1 MQPEARVNQP
11 NRREVLKW
19 SALLAGTSILPR
31 NLFAAADENK
41 SRPRKVLF
49 FTKSSDFEHDVIK
62 RNGEKLGFAE
72 RKLIELGKQHDL
84 DITASKDGQ
93 LFEPGKLAELDAI
106 VFYTTGDLTTN
117 GKDKNPPMSAEG
129 KQALL
134 DAVRNGVGFVGI
146 HCASDTFHSRS
157 DRELDPYIQML
168 GGEFIVHGK
177 QQDATLKC
185 IDPKFPAASAFADA
199 RFTEEWYSLKN
210 FASDLHVILAQ
221 DCTGMDGWMYQRPMY
236 PETWARMHGDGRV
249 FFTSMGHRED
259 IWKRDDFVALVVAAL
274 NWTSRRAEADVSP
287 NISSATPEANPK
299 ANPPSTQ
306 AANAK

>member
-19 SALLAGTSILPR
+19 SALLAGASVLPR
-31 NLFAAADENK
+31 NLFAAADDAK
-41 SRPRKVLF
+41 LRPRKVLF

-62 RNGEKLGFAE
+62 RKGETLGFAE
-72 RKLIELGKQHDL
+72 GKLIDLGKQHNL

-168 GGEFIVHGK
+168 GGEFIIHGK
-177 QQDATLKC
+177 QQDATTR
-185 IDPKFPAASAFADA
+185 IADAKFPGVPEQNN
-199 RFTEEWYSLKN
+199 FTLHEEWYALKN
-210 FASDLHVILAQ
+210 FADDLHVILLQ
-221 DCTGMDGWMYQRPMY
+221 DTAGMLGDMYQRPPY
-236 PETWARMHGDGRV
+236 PSTWARRHGNGRV
-249 FFTSMGHRED
+249 FYTSMGHRED
-259 IWKRDDFVALVVAAL
+259 V
-274 NWTSRRAEADVSP
+274 WTNPIFQNLLMSGIAWSMGAIDADVTP
-287 NISSATPEANPK
+287 NLKDAVPGARDI
-299 ANPPSTQ
+299 PSLTHG
-306 AANAK
+306 